1 MEPNLRITMSCST
14 PTWSIPTSMER
25 HGKTMLSRGMSTRH
39 VNASYARP
47 KSPPTHRR
55 TATEREKQTPDT
67 FFTRASHRNQTR
79 PYENQTTLNEN
90 QTTLNENQTTMNE
103 NQTTMNENQTTMN
116 ENQTTLNENQTTMN
130 ENQTTM
136 NENQTTMNE
145 NHSSER

>member
-67 FFTRASHRNQTR
+67 FFTRASRRKQRRPNEKQTTSN
-79 PYENQTTLNEN
+79 ENQTTLNEN
-90 QTTLNENQTTMNE
+90 QTTLNEKQTTSNE
-103 NQTTMNENQTTMN
+103 NQTTLNEK
-116 ENQTTLNENQTTMN
+116 QTTLNENQTTTRQ
-130 ENQTTM
+130 NQR
-136 NENQTTMNE
+136 
-145 NHSSER
+145 SVSEKSANLR